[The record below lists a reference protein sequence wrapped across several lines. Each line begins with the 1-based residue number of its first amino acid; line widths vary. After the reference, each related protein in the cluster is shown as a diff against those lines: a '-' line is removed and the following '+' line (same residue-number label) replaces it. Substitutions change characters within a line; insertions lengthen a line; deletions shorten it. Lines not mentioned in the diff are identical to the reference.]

1 MSEFRFL
8 IALSLAACVGYRTD
22 DADARSVAAE
32 LCARAGGTFTWS
44 NAIAIAFRQNPEL
57 LALEA
62 EARAAGAAIPAT
74 DLEGEY
80 RGDTGRLALLV
91 DPIAMLGLGARGAAA
106 DLAASQAAAAAERLA
121 LARWRTFA
129 AIVETFAIDETLTAL
144 PAPAIDVDARP
155 FANAGLATPAAA
167 ARLQAAAARLA
178 AERAT
183 RDAEREANRARLRE
197 LLGLPATA
205 EVTFATDG
213 ELPIAQPG
221 GTDAILGRPDLAVA
235 TAEFRVADAEF
246 RRAVADQYPSLQLG
260 PDIGLRG
267 GMLDVM
273 AVVRLPIGA
282 SGPAAAAGE
291 RRDAARARLSAA
303 CVRADNEAAAAERA
317 LDAARANDEAAAA
330 GLQASL
336 RSLTAG
342 KVAAQVDDDG
352 FERLADAAAMV
363 ARDAMERREAAVS
376 RVRAEITRAAA
387 FGWPTVRRSS

>member
-1 MSEFRFL
+1 MSDPRFL
-8 IALSLAACVGYRTD
+8 IALSLAACVGYRAD
-22 DADARSVAAE
+22 DADARTVAAE
-32 LCARAGGTFTWS
+32 LRSRAGGTFTWS
-44 NAIAIAFRQNPEL
+44 SALATALRQNPDL

-62 EARAAGAAIPAT
+62 EARAAGAAIPPT

-80 RGDTGRLALLV
+80 RGDTERLALLV
-91 DPIAMLGLGARGAAA
+91 DPIALLGLGARGAAA
-106 DLAASQAAAAAERLA
+106 DLAASEAAAAAERLA

-144 PAPAIDVDARP
+144 PAPAIDIDARQ
-155 FANAGLATPAAA
+155 FASAGLAAPAAT
-167 ARLQAAAARLA
+167 ARLQAATARLA
-178 AERAT
+178 AERTAL
-183 RDAEREANRARLRE
+183 DAEREANRARLRE

-213 ELPIAQPG
+213 RLPIAQPT

-260 PDIGLRG
+260 PDIALKGD
-267 GMLDVM
+267 MLDVM

-291 RRDAARARLSAA
+291 RRDAARARLAA
-303 CVRADNEAAAAERA
+303 AWLRADNEASSAERMLA
-317 LDAARANDEAAAA
+317 AARAIDDATAA

-336 RSLTAG
+336 RALTVG

-363 ARDAMERREAAVS
+363 ARDATERREAAVS
-376 RVRAEITRAAA
+376 RARAEINRATA